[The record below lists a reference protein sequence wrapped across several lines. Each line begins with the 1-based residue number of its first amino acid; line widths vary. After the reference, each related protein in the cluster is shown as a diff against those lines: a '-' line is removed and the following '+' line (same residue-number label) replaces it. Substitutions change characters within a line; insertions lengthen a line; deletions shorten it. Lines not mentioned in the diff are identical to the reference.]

1 MKIDFSQYLDLLGKE
16 KFRSIIIYSD
26 SYDALSQFALKAVR
40 KYNGKLLDILDYF
53 KKNKEL
59 ASKLDIFDIEK
70 LISLLKEVSAT
81 ESFLFI
87 YKIDFI
93 LDTWHKKEKDAF
105 YRMIRNQWNS
115 FFDDMK
121 ATLIFLSETVIFLNV
136 FSLSVFVPSKY
147 TVKMYSPGSSK
158 YSSADICHGSS
169 PK

>member
-1 MKIDFSQYLDLLGKE
+1 MKIDFPQYLDLLGKE

-26 SYDALSQFALKAVR
+26 LYDALSQFALKAVR

-70 LISLLKEVSAT
+70 LISFLKEVSAT

-87 YKIDFI
+87 YRIDFI
-93 LDTWHKKEKDAF
+93 LDTWQKKEKDAF

-121 ATLIFLSETVIFLNV
+121 ATIIFLLHTSGEINDIEILDSYGKTRIH
-136 FSLSVFVPSKY
+136 SLSDFK
-147 TVKMYSPGSSK
+147 
-158 YSSADICHGSS
+158 AIN
-169 PK
+169 

>member
-1 MKIDFSQYLDLLGKE
+1 MKIDFFQCLDLLGKE

-59 ASKLDIFDIEK
+59 ASKLDVFDIEK
-70 LISLLKEVSAT
+70 LINLLKEVSAT

-87 YKIDFI
+87 YKMDFI
-93 LDTWHKKEKDAF
+93 LDTWQKKEKDAF

-115 FFDDMK
+115 FFDGMN
-121 ATLIFLSETVIFLNV
+121 ATLIFLLHTSDEINDIEILDSHGKTRIH
-136 FSLSVFVPSKY
+136 SLSDFK
-147 TVKMYSPGSSK
+147 
-158 YSSADICHGSS
+158 AIN
-169 PK
+169 